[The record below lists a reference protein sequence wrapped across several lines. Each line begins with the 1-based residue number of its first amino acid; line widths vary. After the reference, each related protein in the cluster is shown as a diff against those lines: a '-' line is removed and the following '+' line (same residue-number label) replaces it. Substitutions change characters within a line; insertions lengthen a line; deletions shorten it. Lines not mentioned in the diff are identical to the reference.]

1 MGIDELLDRSRAGLE
16 RLTPEAAR
24 QAVLGGAV
32 IVDTRPLD
40 QRRAQGVVPGAVVVG
55 RNVLEWRADPTSGY
69 TDAQLAGRDL
79 IVMCAEGYSSSLAAA
94 ALQEIGLTSATD
106 MIGGFEA
113 WRDAGLPV
121 EPCPD

>member
-1 MGIDELLDRSRAGLE
+1 MGIDDLLGRSRAGLA
-16 RLTPEAAR
+16 RLTPQAAQEAVRA
-24 QAVLGGAV
+24 GAV
-32 IVDTRPLD
+32 IVDMRPLG
-40 QRRAQGVVPGAVVVG
+40 QRRAEGVVPGAVVVC
-55 RNVLEWRADPTSGY
+55 RNVLEWRADGSSGHA
-69 TDAQLAGRDL
+69 DDRLVGKDL

-94 ALQEIGLTSATD
+94 TLQEIGLASATD

>member
-1 MGIDELLDRSRAGLE
+1 MGIDDLLGRSRAGLA
-16 RLTPEAAR
+16 RLTPQAAQEAVRA
-24 QAVLGGAV
+24 GAV
-32 IVDTRPLD
+32 IVDMRPLG
-40 QRRAQGVVPGAVVVG
+40 QRRAEGVVPGAVVVC
-55 RNVLEWRADPTSGY
+55 RNVLEWRADGSSGHA
-69 TDAQLAGRDL
+69 DDRLVGKDL

-94 ALQEIGLTSATD
+94 TLQEIGLAGATD

>member
-1 MGIDELLDRSRAGLE
+1 MGIDDLLGESRAGLA
-16 RLTPEAAR
+16 RLTPEAAYE
-24 QAVLGGAV
+24 AVGAGAV
-32 IVDTRPLD
+32 IVDTRPVD
-40 QRRAQGVVPGAVVVG
+40 QRRVQGCVPGAVVVG
-55 RNVLEWRADPTSGY
+55 RDVLEWRADATSGY
-69 TDAQLAGRDL
+69 ADDRLVGRDL

-94 ALQEIGLTSATD
+94 TLQEIGLAGATD

>member
-1 MGIDELLDRSRAGLE
+1 MGIDDHLDRSRAGLE
-16 RLTPEAAR
+16 RLTPEAAYE
-24 QAVLGGAV
+24 AVRAGAV
-32 IVDTRPLD
+32 IVDTRPLG
-40 QRRAQGVVPGAVVVG
+40 QRRAEGCVPGAVVVC
-55 RNVLEWRADPTSGY
+55 RNVLEWRADGASGHA
-69 TDAQLAGRDL
+69 DERLVDKDL

-94 ALQEIGLTSATD
+94 SLQAIGIRGATD

>member
-1 MGIDELLDRSRAGLE
+1 VGIDDLLGRSRAGLA
-16 RLTPEAAR
+16 RLTPEAA
-24 QAVLGGAV
+24 QEAVRAGAV

-55 RNVLEWRADPTSGY
+55 RNVLEWRADVTSGHA
-69 TDAQLAGRDL
+69 DDRLAGKDL

-94 ALQEIGLTSATD
+94 TLQQIGLARATD
-106 MIGGFEA
+106 MIGGFAA

>member
-1 MGIDELLDRSRAGLE
+1 MGIDDLLQRSRSRLS
-16 RLTPEAAR
+16 RLTPEAAEA
-24 QAVLGGAV
+24 AVRGGAV

-40 QRRAQGVVPGAVVVG
+40 QRRAQGVVPGAVVVC
-55 RNVLEWRADPTSGY
+55 RNALEWRADPTSGHS
-69 TDAQLAGRDL
+69 DPRLAGREL
-79 IVMCAEGYSSSLAAA
+79 IVMCAEGYASSLAAA
-94 ALQEIGLTSATD
+94 SLQDIGLPATD

>member
-1 MGIDELLDRSRAGLE
+1 VGIDELLDRSRAGLE

-79 IVMCAEGYSSSLAAA
+79 IVMCAQGYSSSLAAA

>member
-1 MGIDELLDRSRAGLE
+1 M
-16 RLTPEAAR
+16 
-24 QAVLGGAV
+24 

-40 QRRAQGVVPGAVVVG
+40 QRRAQGVVPGAVVVC
-55 RNVLEWRADPTSGY
+55 RNVLEWRADGTSEAADDRLVGK
-69 TDAQLAGRDL
+69 DL
-79 IVMCAEGYSSSLAAA
+79 IVMCAQGYSSSLAAA
-94 ALQEIGLTSATD
+94 ALQQIGLAGTTD